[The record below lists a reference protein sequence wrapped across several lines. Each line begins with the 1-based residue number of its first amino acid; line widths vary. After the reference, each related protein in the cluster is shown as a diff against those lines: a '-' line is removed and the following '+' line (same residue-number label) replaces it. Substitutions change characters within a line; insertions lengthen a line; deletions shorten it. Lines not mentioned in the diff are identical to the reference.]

1 LTREGRTRTTEALPN
16 NEIHLSPQALRRIGA
31 VAALGVLAGAALIA
45 VQSGWYT
52 LDATSGEA
60 AVVQRFGKYIETVT
74 EPGLHFK
81 LPLGI
86 DKVTKERVQEVR
98 RVTVGFRSEDIPGDG
113 DYVQPRS
120 PRSVGEP
127 EHSVSITK
135 DHNLVNAEY
144 VVQYEISDIRKYLF
158 SAAGPDRTVSQ
169 AIKAVVRDVIANR
182 AIDEILTTGRDAMQQ
197 EAQQELQI
205 LLDKYDI
212 GIRIKSVQF
221 QDVHAPGPVIPA
233 FDDVQKAKEEMET
246 SINEGKR
253 YTNTILPRAQGMA
266 QQMITEAEGYKIR
279 RINEAKG
286 DALRF
291 QSLYDQYKTNRE
303 LTRRQL
309 YLQVMSEILPGMQKT
324 IIEGDPGRFLFPL
337 DPAGKG
343 NR

>member
-1 LTREGRTRTTEALPN
+1 MPNPEFQLTPR
-16 NEIHLSPQALRRIGA
+16 
-31 VAALGVLAGAALIA
+31 GVKSIATLAGIAILVIAGFIA

-52 LDATSGEA
+52 LDATLGEA
-60 AVVQRFGKYIETVT
+60 AVVQRFGKYIGTVN

-86 DKVTKERVQEVR
+86 DRVTKARVQEVR
-98 RVTVGFRSEDIPGDG
+98 RVTVGFRSEDVHPDE
-113 DYVQPRS
+113 DQERS
-120 PRSVGEP
+120 KGPRSVGEP
-127 EHSVSITK
+127 EHSVSITH

-158 SAAGPDRTVSQ
+158 SASGPDWTVAQ

-182 AIDEILTTGRDAMQQ
+182 VIDEILTSGRDAMQQ
-197 EAQQELQI
+197 EAQKELQI

-212 GIRIKSVQF
+212 GIRVKSVQF
-221 QDVHAPGPVIPA
+221 QDVHAPAPVIPA

-253 YTNTILPRAQGMA
+253 YTNTVLPRAQGMA

-286 DALRF
+286 DAVRF
-291 QSLYDQYKTNRE
+291 QSLYEQYKTNRE

-309 YLQVMSEILPGMQKT
+309 YLQVMGEILPGMQKT
-324 IIEGDPGRFLFPL
+324 IIEGDPGRFLMPL
-337 DPAGKG
+337 DPGGKPK
-343 NR
+343 